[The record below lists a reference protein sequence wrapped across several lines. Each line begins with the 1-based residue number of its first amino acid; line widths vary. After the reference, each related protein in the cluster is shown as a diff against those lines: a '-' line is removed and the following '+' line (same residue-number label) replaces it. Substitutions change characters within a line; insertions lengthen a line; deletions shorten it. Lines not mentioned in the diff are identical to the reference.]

1 MTPQIPVELAHARA
15 QRDAAWRMLAE
26 AEGGDNQ
33 NGVRLYEAARAWTQ
47 VATDWYNR
55 WQAVGGTS
63 DITSIVEA
71 EQADPRT
78 PEQRDLDAWQAETAA
93 TREGDRLR

>member
-26 AEGGDNQ
+26 SEGG
-33 NGVRLYEAARAWTQ
+33 NGAHLYDAARAWTQ

-71 EQADPRT
+71 EHRDPRT
-78 PEQRDLDAWQAETAA
+78 PEQTDLDQWQVEVAA